1 MTLKLILKILI
12 SISLISLINSKS
24 VTLPGNCATPCTG
37 GKHDICVSCANN
49 CEKTCWDPDG
59 PDSCSAEGKLNS
71 CECQP
76 GYVRGPD
83 KKCILL
89 QDCPSNFSKIKQK
102 CPPCMGGPHDKCVTC
117 ASGCPLTC
125 QSLPTPAVHRF
136 CTQPCKKNSCEC
148 EYGYV
153 RDNLGWCIKSEYCP
167 NLNDDSSYYYD
178 DYY

>member
-1 MTLKLILKILI
+1 MEKNSQLLLLDVDKISRHDI
-12 SISLISLINSKS
+12 KINIENINLNLSDITKS

-136 CTQPCKKNSCEC
+136 CTQ
-148 EYGYV
+148 V
-153 RDNLGWCIKSEYCP
+153 
-167 NLNDDSSYYYD
+167 YD
-178 DYY
+178 KITL